1 MSLCKL
7 QTSNQSKLCL
17 SYASTNAN
25 ISKSMLAKKCR
36 LSKNQDFSSML
47 KISLMLSTVIVPMLG
62 SGLILGADEGV
73 SGSTSLE
80 RKYCQVGYKYNFSP
94 WVSCFF
100 YSLSGNKWR
109 RRKEKMKPVKGVFRG
124 LVERGAMDGSRHPRG
139 LSVESNLE
147 IRLWVYNCVLRRV
160 DGVTW
165 NHQKA

>member
-17 SYASTNAN
+17 SYASINAN

-80 RKYCQVGYKYNFSP
+80 RKYCQVGISITSLHGSV
-94 WVSCFF
+94 VSSIV
-100 YSLSGNKWR
+100 YRETNEGA
-109 RRKEKMKPVKGVFRG
+109 EKKK
-124 LVERGAMDGSRHPRG
+124 
-139 LSVESNLE
+139 
-147 IRLWVYNCVLRRV
+147 
-160 DGVTW
+160 
-165 NHQKA
+165 